1 MSDSTQYT
9 AEMAADP
16 ELSRAD
22 MQEIAASRPDLLPAL
37 ASNASLYPALKEWLA
52 GHPDPAV
59 QEAVAARDSEMTEG
73 MGIQAVSEML
83 LPPSGI
89 VAPVVSA
96 ALKPTDAVL
105 ERPDE
110 SDKDPKKSTKRARL
124 IAIPAVLVTVAAVVF
139 GIYWFRPQ
147 SDPKPELVVPEDAK
161 DIGEFASPHG
171 NVECMFNKN
180 AADQKS
186 VKCTVKNYEFVPQAT
201 CDKYKDPVT
210 FELYEDGTMTELCTS
225 INIVDDKP
233 RLHYGMSAA
242 RDGFACKL
250 EESVGFTC
258 WDVDSGQG
266 FTIGT
271 YFNEM
276 F

>member
-9 AEMAADP
+9 AEMTADP

-22 MQEIAASRPDLLPAL
+22 MQEIAASRLDLLPAL
-37 ASNASLYPALKEWLA
+37 ASNPSLYPALKEWLA

-59 QEAVAARDSEMTEG
+59 QEAVAAREAQKSEDLAASPAAAEP
-73 MGIQAVSEML
+73 E
-83 LPPSGI
+83 PS
-89 VAPVVSA
+89 AS
-96 ALKPTDAVL
+96 
-105 ERPDE
+105 
-110 SDKDPKKSTKRARL
+110 KDTLSKGSKKSSKRTRL
-124 IAIPAVLVTVAAVVF
+124 IAIPAVLVAVAAVAF

-147 SDPKPELVVPEDAK
+147 SAPQPELVVPEDAK
-161 DIGEFASPHG
+161 DISEFASPHG
-171 NVECMFNKN
+171 NVECMFSKN

-201 CDKYKDPVT
+201 CDKSKDPVT
-210 FELYEDGTMTELCTS
+210 FELYEDGTMTERCTS
-225 INIVDDKP
+225 VDIVDDKP

-242 RDGFACKL
+242 RDGFACTL
-250 EESVGFTC
+250 EEHVGFTC
-258 WDVDSGQG
+258 WDVDSGKG

-271 YFNEM
+271 YFNET

>member
-1 MSDSTQYT
+1 
-9 AEMAADP
+9 
-16 ELSRAD
+16 
-22 MQEIAASRPDLLPAL
+22 
-37 ASNASLYPALKEWLA
+37 
-52 GHPDPAV
+52 
-59 QEAVAARDSEMTEG
+59 MTEG

-96 ALKPTDAVL
+96 ALKPTDAAL

-110 SDKDPKKSTKRARL
+110 SDKYPKKSTKRARL

-147 SDPKPELVVPEDAK
+147 SDPKPELAVPEDAK

-201 CDKYKDPVT
+201 CERQRPSDVRIVRRRDYDRAVHLDKHC
-210 FELYEDGTMTELCTS
+210 G
-225 INIVDDKP
+225 
-233 RLHYGMSAA
+233 
-242 RDGFACKL
+242 
-250 EESVGFTC
+250 
-258 WDVDSGQG
+258 
-266 FTIGT
+266 
-271 YFNEM
+271 
-276 F
+276 